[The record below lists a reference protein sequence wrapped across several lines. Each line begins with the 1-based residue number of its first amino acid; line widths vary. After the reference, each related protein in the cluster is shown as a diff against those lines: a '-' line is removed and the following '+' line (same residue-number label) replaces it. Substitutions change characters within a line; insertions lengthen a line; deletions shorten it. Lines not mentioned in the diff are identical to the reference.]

1 METALYTY
9 REFTFDSVAEG
20 QKIFTR
26 VYEPKGEKKAILQIV
41 HGMAEHTGLYKEFC
55 EFLAE
60 NGEKEDIRLN
70 LMYDKVYQFLADNAE
85 VTEQ

>member
-1 METALYTY
+1 MENLNVTDEELDAKVEEAALLSGYATA
-9 REFTFDSVAEG
+9 E
-20 QKIFTR
+20 
-26 VYEPKGEKKAILQIV
+26 
-41 HGMAEHTGLYKEFC
+41 